1 MTRDEIIRMA
11 AQAGFVAYGED
22 AGEYRIPTPAFHG
35 RLERFAALV
44 SAAEREACAKVC
56 EEAYPYSVMHTDQRA
71 SKNCAEAIRARGDE
85 MTEPVTEDGIES
97 AWNACKYRGYCSR
110 LHVENAD
117 VMVERD
123 RLRAEVERL
132 REALERAAE
141 CGLRDEIHAALKEPK

>member
-1 MTRDEIIRMA
+1 
-11 AQAGFVAYGED
+11 
-22 AGEYRIPTPAFHG
+22 
-35 RLERFAALV
+35 
-44 SAAEREACAKVC
+44 
-56 EEAYPYSVMHTDQRA
+56 
-71 SKNCAEAIRARGDE
+71 